1 MAKNPENVKSFLE
14 TLSSQLQT
22 LWKKEREVILKYK
35 EEESKAMGRKF
46 DGKINAEDF
55 WYYITAIQEKEF
67 SVDQEQLKEY
77 FPIDVVTKGMMDIYQ
92 RLLSLTFSKVEGI
105 PVWHPDVELYKVDD
119 TATKETIG
127 YWAMSLPPA
136 ERQKKAVAE
145 GQLPDQHFRTSQKTC
160 EKPTWV
166 GPLALTT
173 SPARRN

>member
-35 EEESKAMGRKF
+35 EEEFKVMGRKF

-105 PVWHPDVELYKVDD
+105 PVWHPEVELYKVDD
-119 TATKETIG
+119 IASKETIG
-127 YWAMSLPPA
+127 FFFLDLCGVDTQTSVSIRHHSL
-136 ERQKKAVAE
+136 AVWQQRLVAFVCHNIYRI
-145 GQLPDQHFRTSQKTC
+145 GVFVPCTQTR
-160 EKPTWV
+160 
-166 GPLALTT
+166 
-173 SPARRN
+173 